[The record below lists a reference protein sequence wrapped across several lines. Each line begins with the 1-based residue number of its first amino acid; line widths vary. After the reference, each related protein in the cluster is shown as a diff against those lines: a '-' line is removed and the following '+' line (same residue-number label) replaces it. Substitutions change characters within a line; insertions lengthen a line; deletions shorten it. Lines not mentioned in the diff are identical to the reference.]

1 MEDRIK
7 LTGVHHFALRV
18 TEFSRSVAFYRD
30 VFGFQPILEVPGL
43 VLISNGTLVI
53 GLRDQEAGSG
63 DRFDEFRVG
72 LDHISFTLDSRD
84 ELEQAARTLD
94 QRGVPRGEI
103 RDLGESLPIY
113 VMAVRD
119 PDNIQ
124 LELTAPHA

>member
-1 MEDRIK
+1 MEDRIT
-7 LTGVHHFALRV
+7 LAGVHHFGLRV
-18 TEFSRSVAFYRD
+18 TELSRSVEFYRD
-30 VFGFQPILEVPGL
+30 IFGFEPILEVPGL
-43 VLISNGTLVI
+43 ILLSNGNMVFA
-53 GLRDQEAGSG
+53 LRDQEAGSG

-72 LDHISFTLDSRD
+72 LDHISFTLGSRD

-103 RDLGESLPIY
+103 RDLGHSLPIY

-124 LELTAPHA
+124 LELTAPHS

>member
-1 MEDRIK
+1 MDDRIT

-18 TEFSRSVAFYRD
+18 KEFTRSVAFYRD

-72 LDHISFTLDSRD
+72 LDHISFTLGSRD

-124 LELTAPHA
+124 LELTAPHG

>member
-72 LDHISFTLDSRD
+72 LDHISFTLGSRD

-124 LELTAPHA
+124 LELTVPHA

>member
-7 LTGVHHFALRV
+7 LAGVHHFALRV
-18 TEFSRSVAFYRD
+18 TEFTRSVAFYRD

-72 LDHISFTLDSRD
+72 LDHISFTLGSRD

-103 RDLGESLPIY
+103 RDLGPSLPIY